1 MASSPR
7 QNAQLGFFPRSGL
20 LVVFGGWQL
29 GPFGGDRNL
38 GDTHVL
44 DFDNTDG
51 VSDPEEGLAEE
62 DSGSEAEDQMGGGG
76 LPAGVNI
83 VGTHPI
89 YGPLVDMG
97 SQGLVPLMMLMQM
110 QMQGGAAS
118 EHQSEESD
126 DDEGVVDDDTD

>member
-1 MASSPR
+1 MFELNPDLR
-7 QNAQLGFFPRSGL
+7 IDPMLFFFKL
-20 LVVFGGWQL
+20 
-29 GPFGGDRNL
+29 
-38 GDTHVL
+38 HVLL

-97 SQGLVPLMMLMQM
+97 SQGLVPLMVLVQM
-110 QMQGGAAS
+110 QMQGGEAAS
-118 EHQSEESD
+118 EDQNEESD
-126 DDEGVVDDDTD
+126 DEECSKRQRAEEFLKGICY